1 MANLIFISYRRSDI
15 PIEQV
20 NLIHEGLENVFG
32 EGSVFLDT
40 ADIHGGAKW
49 KKILNDAG
57 TNAKV
62 CLVLIGPRWME
73 KDAQGRIRI
82 QQEGDWVRQEIE
94 YAIEKKLVILPVLVN
109 GGVLPK
115 KEDLPESLQSFNDSQ
130 GIVVR
135 TEEWSTYKEKLIRD
149 LKKNIDGSSKLKRL
163 VWILLPVFLVA
174 FYLIYRNG
182 MDKGTPEGGSMES
195 ETTCPTFVPNK
206 QLKTLIFPI
215 ESQSAEDL
223 ERNIDVVFTAKCRKY
238 NVDNDN
244 KFATYYRGKDISS
257 TDKPIIA
264 QHCLA
269 DLYFS
274 GTLSRLADQNSF
286 SAEFGLS
293 NDSLRVLEASP
304 KDFTL
309 DLTNISLQDLTK
321 GKAIDSLY
329 ENVIQYILGL
339 FAYQNGE
346 YDKAVRIFKDLGPD
360 RLQNDSMKMVTYGL
374 MADACYQTGKS
385 DSAIWYLNKLS
396 SVALISAPELLKAGL
411 LAEQNNKPD
420 VAIASYSKLI
430 DSGRYDKNILLEK
443 RADQYA
449 EIKEYSKAKQDYQR
463 VRTTE
468 KSKERVNTKIEKTN
482 TQIERNRAA
491 VTGVNNLHA
500 TETEKIRAADLYLQN
515 GQANKAGELLR
526 SIPKTSEFF
535 KQAEPLLQEAQLK
548 INPAS
553 VTVTEAAASANPRL
567 KTEAGLKNQVIRKI
581 N

>member
-1 MANLIFISYRRSDI
+1 
-15 PIEQV
+15 
-20 NLIHEGLENVFG
+20 
-32 EGSVFLDT
+32 
-40 ADIHGGAKW
+40 
-49 KKILNDAG
+49 
-57 TNAKV
+57 
-62 CLVLIGPRWME
+62 
-73 KDAQGRIRI
+73 
-82 QQEGDWVRQEIE
+82 
-94 YAIEKKLVILPVLVN
+94 
-109 GGVLPK
+109 
-115 KEDLPESLQSFNDSQ
+115 
-130 GIVVR
+130 VVR
-135 TEEWSTYKEKLIRD
+135 TAEWSTYKEKLIRD
-149 LKKNIDGSSKLKRL
+149 LKKNIEGKTKLKRL
-163 VWILLPVFLVA
+163 LWILLPLFLVG

-182 MDKGTPEGGSMES
+182 GDKGKPGTGSKES
-195 ETTCPTFVPNK
+195 ETTCPTFIPDK

-238 NVDNDN
+238 EVNNDN
-244 KFATYYRGKDISS
+244 KFATYYRGKDLSS
-257 TDKPIIA
+257 TDKPLIA
-264 QHCLA
+264 RQCLA

-274 GTLSRLADQNSF
+274 GTFSRLADQNSF

-309 DLTNISLQDLTK
+309 ELNNISLQDLTK

-339 FAYQNGE
+339 FAYQNRE

-360 RLQNDSMKMVTYGL
+360 RLLNDSMKRVTYGL

-385 DSAIWYLNKLS
+385 DSALWYLNKLS
-396 SVALISAPELLKAGL
+396 SVALISAPELLKAGI

-430 DSGRYDKNILLEK
+430 DSGRYDKNVLLEK
-443 RADQYA
+443 RADQYD

-463 VRTTE
+463 VKTNE
-468 KSKERVNTKIEKTN
+468 NNKERVNAKIEKTN

-491 VTGVNNLHA
+491 VSGVNNLQA
-500 TETEKIRAADLYLQN
+500 TETVKIRSADLYLQN
-515 GQANKAGELLR
+515 GQADKAAQLLK

-548 INPAS
+548 LNPAS
-553 VTVTEAAASANPRL
+553 VTVTESAVKVNPRL
-567 KTEAGLKNQVIRKI
+567 RTEANLKNQVIRKV

>member
-73 KDAQGRIRI
+73 KDAQGKIRI

-94 YAIEKKLVILPVLVN
+94 YAIEKNLVILPVLVN

-115 KEDLPESLQSFNDSQ
+115 NEDLPDSLHSFNDSQ

-135 TEEWSTYKEKLIRD
+135 TEEWATYKEKLIKD
-149 LKKNIDGSSKLKRL
+149 LKKNIEGTGKLKSL
-163 VWILLPVFLVA
+163 LWGLLPVIALAAYFLFVGNNKTPVEPAKVVA
-174 FYLIYRNG
+174 QVC
-182 MDKGTPEGGSMES
+182 KGFTSDAD
-195 ETTCPTFVPNK
+195 
-206 QLKTLIFPI
+206 LKTLLFPVYARDRHTSEETI
-215 ESQSAEDL
+215 QLIDESFSTKCSQSGISFENQLANTRFDT
-223 ERNIDVVFTAKCRKY
+223 NIVKSEKTRIAKSC
-238 NVDNDN
+238 
-244 KFATYYRGKDISS
+244 G
-257 TDKPIIA
+257 
-264 QHCLA
+264 A

-274 GTLSRLADQNSF
+274 GQLFGEPGQQGFFADFEPVRDSIDAFVAAVSDFNIKLARFSVNELLGNEAIEEWYDKVIQFLVGFVAYQKGNFKQSVIALKEVVSDTLQQ
-286 SAEFGLS
+286 
-293 NDSLRVLEASP
+293 DSLKWLALSLITDAFYQLKMPDSCIEYQQKLTRLLPSGQGVL
-304 KDFTL
+304 KT
-309 DLTNISLQDLTK
+309 
-321 GKAIDSLY
+321 AI
-329 ENVIQYILGL
+329 
-339 FAYQNGE
+339 
-346 YDKAVRIFKDLGPD
+346 
-360 RLQNDSMKMVTYGL
+360 
-374 MADACYQTGKS
+374 
-385 DSAIWYLNKLS
+385 
-396 SVALISAPELLKAGL
+396 
-411 LAEQNNKPD
+411 LAEQYKKPEI
-420 VAIASYSKLI
+420 AIVSYTTLI
-430 DSGRYDKNILLEK
+430 DSGKYDKNIMLEK

-463 VRTTE
+463 VKTTE
-468 KSKERVNTKIEKTN
+468 NNKERVNAKIEKTN

-491 VTGVNNLHA
+491 VTGVNNLQA

-515 GQANKAGELLR
+515 GQASKAGELLR
-526 SIPKTSEFF
+526 SIPKNSGFF

-548 INPAS
+548 LNPAS
-553 VTVTEAAASANPRL
+553 VTVTESAVKANPRL
-567 KTEAGLKNQVIRKI
+567 KTEAGLRNLAVRKP

>member
-57 TNAKV
+57 THAKV

-73 KDAQGRIRI
+73 KDAQGRVRI

-94 YAIEKKLVILPVLVN
+94 YAMEKNLVILPVLVN
-109 GGVLPK
+109 GGVLPQ
-115 KEDLPESLQSFNDSQ
+115 KEDLPDSLKSFNDSQ

-135 TEEWSTYKEKLIRD
+135 TEEWSTYKHKLIRD
-149 LKKNIDGSSKLKRL
+149 LKKHIGGAGNFKKWL
-163 VWILLPVFLVA
+163 WILLPAVLVVVY
-174 FYLIYRNG
+174 FINRNG
-182 MDKGTPEGGSMES
+182 RDKAKPEAGSIET
-195 ETTCPTFVPNK
+195 ETTCPTFAPDK

-223 ERNIDVVFTAKCRKY
+223 EKNIDVVFTAKCRKY

-257 TDKPIIA
+257 TDKPVIA
-264 QHCLA
+264 QNCLA

-274 GTLSRLADQNSF
+274 GTFSRLADQNSF

-304 KDFTL
+304 RDFTL

-346 YDKAVRIFKDLGPD
+346 YEKAVLIFKDLGPD
-360 RLQNDSMKMVTYGL
+360 RLLNDTMKRVTYGL
-374 MADACYQTGKS
+374 MADACYQTGKP

-396 SVALISAPELLKAGL
+396 STALLSAPELLKAGL

-420 VAIASYSKLI
+420 IAIASYSKLI
-430 DSGRYDKNILLEK
+430 DSGRYDKNTLLEK

-463 VRTTE
+463 VKTTE
-468 KSKERVNTKIEKTN
+468 NNKERVNAKIERTN

-491 VTGVNNLHA
+491 VTSVNNLQA
-500 TETEKIRAADLYLQN
+500 TETVKIRAADLYLQN
-515 GQANKAGELLR
+515 GQANKAAELLK
-526 SIPKTSEFF
+526 SIPKNSEYF

-548 INPAS
+548 LNPAS
-553 VTVTEAAASANPRL
+553 VTVTESAVKVNPRL
-567 KTEAGLKNQVIRKI
+567 RTEANLKNQVIRKV